1 MGWAYG
7 TAIVT
12 DQGDQDRANG
22 PLVHALREKSAT
34 VAIVGM
40 GYVGVPLTCAF
51 VEAGIKTIG
60 LDTDKSRVAD
70 LQAGRPYIGHLD
82 DTVFQR
88 LAASAGFE
96 ATTRPQALGD
106 ADVVVICVPTPLDE
120 DHVPDLSPIA
130 RAAAD
135 VAEHG
140 RPRQLVVL
148 ESTTYPGTTRDVL
161 IPALTSEFF
170 IAYSPERIDPGGTA
184 DFVSTPKLVAGL
196 DDQSVE
202 LAVALYESV
211 FADVRLVKDIET
223 AEAAKLLE
231 NTFRAVNIALVNE
244 LKVAFTSLGIDIW
257 DVIDAAASKPFG
269 FMSFYPGP
277 GVGGHCIPIDPEYL
291 AWKTRS
297 STSPLAIT
305 EAAIRINEDMPGY
318 VLLRLTDVL
327 DSRNRLLE
335 DSTILIVGVSYK
347 PGVGDIRSSPA
358 LVLIDELASGGA
370 GVAYHD
376 PLVAALD
383 TGSGQLHSIPWEP
396 ATLARFDA
404 AIICTDHDTIDYS
417 LLAAGGLPIV
427 DTRNAMA
434 RRGFM
439 NSDNITKA

>member
-1 MGWAYG
+1 
-7 TAIVT
+7 
-12 DQGDQDRANG
+12 
-22 PLVHALREKSAT
+22 
-34 VAIVGM
+34 M

-51 VEAGIKTIG
+51 VEAGIRTIG
-60 LDTDKSRVAD
+60 FDVDETRVED
-70 LQAGRPYIGHLD
+70 LRVGRSYIGHLD
-82 DTVFQR
+82 EIVFQR
-88 LAASAGFE
+88 LAASDCFE
-96 ATTRPQALGD
+96 ATTKPEALAEAD
-106 ADVVVICVPTPLDE
+106 AVIICVPTPLDE
-120 DHVPDLSPIA
+120 DHVPDLSPIG

-140 RPRQLVVL
+140 RPGQLVVL

-161 IPALTSEFF
+161 IPALGSEFF

-184 DFVSTPKLVAGL
+184 DFVSTPKLVAGF
-196 DDQSVE
+196 DDRSAE
-202 LAVALYESV
+202 LAAALYESV

-257 DVIDAAASKPFG
+257 DVIDAAATKPFG
-269 FMSFYPGP
+269 FMPFYPGP

-297 STSPLAIT
+297 SKAPLAIT

-318 VLLRLTDVL
+318 VLLQLTDALESRHRSL
-327 DSRNRLLE
+327 D
-335 DSTILIVGVSYK
+335 DSTVLIVGVSYK
-347 PGVGDIRSSPA
+347 PGVADVRSSPA
-358 LVLIDELASGGA
+358 VALLEELASGGA

-383 TGSGQLHSIPWEP
+383 TGSNRLHSVPWE
-396 ATLARFDA
+396 AAALARFDA

-417 LLAAGGLPIV
+417 LLASSGMPIV

-434 RRGFM
+434 RRGFV
-439 NSDNITKA
+439 NTDNIVKA